1 MKDLKI
7 YVIGL
12 IALMVQTTVV
22 GQTVTSTKDGD
33 WDDPTV
39 WSWSASP
46 QLYPTSSNS
55 TRINVNHKITVKS
68 TSFPVGG
75 DLIIDQTTIAN
86 SAAADLIIN
95 AGAGVILNNGT
106 GTDLTFTGT
115 AGKIDVSGQF
125 AANTGTTFS
134 AGYTASQFNF
144 LAGSTYEHKAASPNT
159 GLPVA
164 TYTSTSTVLIDGYT
178 GGGTYTAAWNVALG
192 NVIYDCPN
200 QAAGITNFAGFLRN
214 IQGDFS
220 ILNTGTTGRIYFNST
235 GTSTAAS
242 SSAINILGNF
252 SVSGVSRVFMT
263 TTGNV
268 EVYVTKDFTFNSS
281 SSTANNSGSVAGNNG
296 TGLLQVSG
304 NTSMT
309 GSSSWNFS
317 SGTNGSGT
325 IKMLGN
331 LTCGITATA
340 TGTGASQGNFTFSG
354 VSGQQNFDPTGST
367 FGNNVN
373 VIVNNTSGVNL
384 AADLVLSGG
393 LNLTS
398 GALKLPGISLTLNG
412 AVSQTS
418 GSIATTANST
428 LIIGGSGTLPASL
441 TIGAGSTFNT
451 FEMNRSGTT
460 LTTSST
466 FTVTNLLLYAGT
478 LANTANAITMNS
490 GLVDLHA
497 LSAANTGVLSNGLA
511 GTYDVQ
517 YTNNVTLSTG
527 AELPTS
533 TTALNNLTKLGTST
547 LTLTKNITINGDLT
561 VSAGIITD
569 GGTARTINLD
579 GNYISGGTAST
590 WNATGTTFNFSG
602 LSVSTFSGA
611 ISPAF
616 NVLNFANDVN
626 ISSGFSVTGNLTV
639 SVGKTVTAT
648 AGTCTF
654 SGTTTLTNN
663 GTLNLFGVTIPAG
676 GTLNS
681 SGIFGVAS
689 TFNINSTGIL
699 NSTGTVIFNGTTSLT
714 GTSANKAFKNIT
726 VNSGS
731 TFGGA
736 VNWIISGTLDNSGT
750 VNFTAGSLTVNGA
763 VTFQN
768 TGAFGFSGISISAS
782 QSLTANSDFAMAGSL
797 AATGS
802 FISSKKVTITGA
814 NTMTGAASK
823 TFTDLTINGGAS
835 FTPNSIYTINGNMVV
850 NGTLN
855 AGNNTTTFGGTTA
868 LSGTGTA
875 TLNNLV
881 ISAGSSLNASMPLTI
896 AGTGTFTNNNIF
908 SNASLTTFSRAGTTT
923 ISGTGTSS
931 FGALTI
937 NTGTTLTPNQ
947 AYSVSGNL
955 IVNGTLNA
963 GAVTFNGTTSISGA
977 PTAINFGNVTVSG
990 SLTSYSGNI
999 TVTGNFTNNGTF
1011 AGNGGTVIFSAL
1023 AAGTHTISGSSPATF
1038 SNINV
1043 LGGATATDVTL
1054 ASSQNLV
1061 GVLTLSA
1068 NGVLSSGGFLTL
1080 LSTAD
1085 NPTVDASVAAIPA
1098 GASVTGDVIVQR
1110 YMTIEGA
1117 NNKRIYRYISSP
1129 VQNATIADLQNEI
1142 PVTGP
1147 FTGSSVCSGCT
1158 TSPSMFWY
1166 DETVAGAQS
1175 NGYTAYPTTSN
1186 TQTFVVG
1193 RGYATFVRG
1202 NLLTG
1207 SALFDLHG
1215 PINSGLIN
1223 YGVTYT
1229 STSGGA
1235 ANDGWNLVGNPYPS
1249 TIYWIAAGW
1258 TKTNVGGT
1266 IYMTDNGSN
1275 PSTVAYFNG
1284 STGIGIGSDG
1294 HIATGQAFF
1303 IQTTAAAPVL
1313 TSTESVKTAGT
1324 QTTFIREAAPSN
1336 VLRITLSQGLVQD
1349 EAVIH
1354 FRDSA
1359 TANFDFKFDAV
1370 KLKNLKNDN
1379 SSSPY
1384 LNLSTISADNN
1395 KLAIN
1400 TMPFFA
1406 TECSTVVSLDVSDV
1420 PAGTYNLNFSSQNTF
1435 NSLASLQLKDNFT
1448 STVVDLGRQ
1457 TDYTFQVTSAAA
1469 SYGSGRFSITV
1480 SYPQAPSQLA
1490 LKTSDVCKG
1499 TNANLTVSN
1508 SIQGINYLV
1517 TLGGKS
1523 ISTTT
1528 AGTGSDLSFSISKD
1542 SLKLGVD
1549 TLVVMAKSQFCSST
1563 YSQKIPLTV
1572 QDIYDVSKVSS
1583 TSACQSGTVVLS
1595 ASGAPANG
1603 SYKWYLNSS
1612 DTVAIAG
1619 ETSASYTTA
1628 QLLKPR
1634 SYYVSV
1640 VNGLGCEGARSEV
1653 KANIINYEDATVTL
1667 LNDLKTLQSNYSAGN
1682 QWNFEGQPISGA
1694 TSDVYKPA
1702 KSGNYSVTVSTLG
1715 CSTTSSPVSYLITG
1729 IESEFNVE
1737 GNHIYPN
1744 PTSGAFTIQAKLA
1757 GESMAQIIDS
1767 QGKLIGATQMVYA
1780 SGEYYKGSY
1789 DLTTQP
1795 SGIYLIR
1802 IADGNGWITQKV
1814 IRK

>member
-7 YVIGL
+7 YFISL

-22 GQTVTSTKDGD
+22 GQTVTSTKDGN

-46 QLYPTSSNS
+46 QSYPTSSNS
-55 TRINVNHKITVKS
+55 TRINVNHKITVSS
-68 TSFPVGG
+68 TAFPVGG

-95 AGAGVILNNGT
+95 SGAGVILSNGT

-115 AGKIDVSGQF
+115 SGKIDVSGQF

-134 AGYTASQFNF
+134 AGYTAAQFNF
-144 LAGSTYEHKAASPNT
+144 LAGSTYEHKAVSPNT
-159 GLPVA
+159 ALPVA
-164 TYTSTSTVLIDGYT
+164 SYNATSTVLIDGYT

-192 NVIYDCPN
+192 NVTYNCPN

-214 IQGDFS
+214 IQGDLT

-242 SSAINILGNF
+242 SSAINIAGNF

-268 EVYVTKDFTFNSS
+268 EVYVTKDFSFNT
-281 SSTANNSGSVAGNNG
+281 STANNSGSVAGSG
-296 TGLLQVSG
+296 TGLLQVTG
-304 NTSMT
+304 NTSMA

-317 SGTNGSGT
+317 SGANGNGT

-331 LTCGITATA
+331 LTCGITATES
-340 TGTGASQGNFTFSG
+340 GTGSSQGNFTFSG
-354 VSGQQNFDPTGST
+354 VSGQQSFDPTGAT
-367 FGNNVN
+367 FTNNVN
-373 VIVNNTSGVNL
+373 VTVNNASGVNL

-393 LNLTS
+393 LNLTN
-398 GALKLPGISLTLNG
+398 GALSLPGISLTLNG

-418 GSIATTANST
+418 GSIASPANST
-428 LIIGGSGTLPASL
+428 LIIGGSGTLPANL
-441 TIGAGSTFNT
+441 TIGAGSTFDT
-451 FEMNRSGTT
+451 FEMNRSATT
-460 LTTSST
+460 LTTNST
-466 FTVTNLLLYAGT
+466 FTVTNLHLYAGT

-497 LSAANTGVLSNGLA
+497 LSAANTGVLSNVLA
-511 GTYDVQ
+511 GTYDLQ

-547 LTLTKNITINGDLT
+547 LTVTKNITINGDLT
-561 VSAGIITD
+561 VSAGTITD

-579 GNYISGGTAST
+579 GNYVSGGTAST
-590 WNATGTTFNFSG
+590 WSATGTTFNFSG

-639 SVGKTVTAT
+639 SSGKSVTAT

-681 SGIFGVAS
+681 SGSFSVAS

-699 NSTGTVIFNGTTSLT
+699 NSTGTITFNGTTSLT

-726 VNSGS
+726 VTSGS

-768 TGAFGFSGISISAS
+768 TGAFGFSGISILAS

-797 AATGS
+797 SATGS
-802 FISSKKVTITGA
+802 FLSSKKVSITGA

-835 FTPNSIYTINGNMVV
+835 FTPNSIYTITGNMVV

-855 AGNNTTTFGGTTA
+855 AGNSTTTFGGTTA
-868 LSGTGTA
+868 LSGSGTA
-875 TLNNLV
+875 TFNNLV
-881 ISAGSSLNASMPLTI
+881 ISAGNSLNASMPLTVS
-896 AGTGTFTNNNIF
+896 GSTFTNNNVF
-908 SNASLTTFSRAGTTT
+908 SNTALTTFSRAGTTT
-923 ISGTGTSS
+923 ISGAGTSS

-947 AYSVSGNL
+947 AYSVGGNL

-963 GAVTFNGTTSISGA
+963 GAATFNGTTTISGA
-977 PTAINFGNVTVSG
+977 PTAINFSNVTISG

-1023 AAGTHTISGSSPATF
+1023 AAGTHTISGSSPSTF

-1054 ASSQNLV
+1054 ASSHNLA

-1080 LSTAD
+1080 LSTGD
-1085 NPTVDASVAAIPA
+1085 NPTADASVAAIPA
-1098 GASVTGDVIVQR
+1098 GAAVTGNVTVQR
-1110 YMTIEGA
+1110 YMALEGA
-1117 NNKRIYRYISSP
+1117 NNTRIYRYISSP

-1158 TSPSMFWY
+1158 TTASMFWY

-1186 TQTFVVG
+1186 SQTFVVG

-1202 NLLTG
+1202 NLLSG
-1207 SALFDLHG
+1207 SAKFDLHG

-1249 TIYWIAAGW
+1249 TIFWGAAGW

-1275 PSTVAYFNG
+1275 PSTVAYWNG
-1284 STGIGIGSDG
+1284 TTGIGTDG

-1303 IQTTAAAPVL
+1303 IQTTGASPVL
-1313 TSTESVKTAGT
+1313 TSTESVKALASTS
-1324 QTTFIREAAPSN
+1324 FIRQIAPSN
-1336 VLRITLSQGLVQD
+1336 ILRITLSQGNLKD

-1359 TANFDFKFDAV
+1359 TSNFDFSYDAL

-1379 SSSPY
+1379 SSTPFM
-1384 LNLSTISADNN
+1384 NLSSLSADNN

-1400 TMPFFA
+1400 SLPLFSSQ
-1406 TECSTVVSLDVSDV
+1406 CSMNIPLDVSDV

-1435 NSLASLQLKDNFT
+1435 NALASLQLKDNFT
-1448 STVVDLGRQ
+1448 STVVDLGKQ
-1457 TDYTFQVTSAAA
+1457 SDYTFQVTSDAA

-1490 LKTSDVCKG
+1490 LKTADVCKG
-1499 TNANLTVSN
+1499 TNASLTVSN
-1508 SIQGINYLV
+1508 SIQGLNYFV

-1523 ISTTT
+1523 MSTVT
-1528 AGTGSDLSFSISKD
+1528 AGTGADLNFSIAKD
-1542 SLKLGVD
+1542 SLKVGVD
-1549 TLVVMAKSQFCSST
+1549 TLVVVAKSQFCSSS
-1563 YSQKIPLTV
+1563 YSQKIALAV
-1572 QDIYDVSKVSS
+1572 QDIYAISKVSS
-1583 TSACQSGTVVLS
+1583 TSACQSGTVMLS

-1603 SYKWYLNSS
+1603 YYKWYLNLS

-1619 ETSASYTTA
+1619 ETSASYTTS
-1628 QLLKPR
+1628 QLSKPR
-1634 SYYVSV
+1634 SYYVST
-1640 VNGLGCEGARSEV
+1640 VNALGCEGTRYEV

-1667 LNDLKTLQSNYSAGN
+1667 LNDLKTLQSNYTTGN

-1694 TSDVYKPA
+1694 ITDVYKPT

-1729 IESEFNVE
+1729 VESEFNVE

-1744 PTSGAFTIQAKLA
+1744 PTSGAFTIQAKLST
-1757 GESMAQIIDS
+1757 ESTAQIIDG
-1767 QGKLIGATQMVYA
+1767 QGKQIGVTPMVYTG
-1780 SGEYYKGSY
+1780 GEYYKGSY
-1789 DLTTQP
+1789 DLTSQP